1 MTKQEIFA
9 DIVKSR
15 HSTRSF
21 LPEPIEQSVIHA
33 VFELA
38 RWAPSNCNTQPW
50 EVCVAS
56 GDACNALRQDISNAI
71 ATGRMAM
78 DFPYAGTYEGVYKDR
93 QYGAAR
99 ALYNAMGI
107 EREDKAGRDAA
118 FFRNFTFFDAPH
130 VAFLFMDEKFGLRE
144 AADIGMF
151 AQTLMLAFTAYG
163 LASCPQTA
171 LSFNADIVRKHFTLE
186 ENYKLLFGISFGKAD
201 ESQAANNTRTTR
213 ELVEDSIRFK
223 Y

>member
-1 MTKQEIFA
+1 MTKQQIFA

-21 LPEPIEQSVIHA
+21 LPESVDESVIHA
-33 VFELA
+33 AFELA

-56 GDACNALRQDISNAI
+56 GAACNALRQDISNAI
-71 ATGRMAM
+71 ATGSIAM
-78 DFPYAGTYEGVYKDR
+78 DFPYAGTYDGVYKDR

-99 ALYNAMGI
+99 TLYEAMGI
-107 EREDKAGRDAA
+107 VREDKAGRDAA

-171 LSFNADIVRKHFTLE
+171 LSFNGDIVRKHFNLAA
-186 ENYKLLFGISFGKAD
+186 NYKLLFGISFGKAD
-201 ESQAANNTRTTR
+201 ASQAANNTRTTR
-213 ELVEDSIRFK
+213 EPVTDSIRFIN
-223 Y
+223 

>member
-1 MTKQEIFA
+1 MMKQKIFA
-9 DIVKSR
+9 EIVKGR

-21 LPEPIEQSVIHA
+21 LPDPVDEETIQA

-56 GDACNALRQDISNAI
+56 GNACNALREDISTAI
-71 ATGRMAM
+71 VNGEIAM
-78 DFPYAGTYEGVYKDR
+78 DFPYAGVYEGVYKDR
-93 QYGAAR
+93 QHGAAR

-130 VAFLFMDEKFGLRE
+130 VAFLFMDENFGVRE

-171 LSFNADIVRKHFTLE
+171 LSFNGDIVRKHFKLSPK
-186 ENYKLLFGISFGKAD
+186 NKLLFGISFGKAD
-201 ESQAANNTRTTR
+201 STHVANNAKTTR
-213 ELVEDSIRFK
+213 EPVEGSMRFIN
-223 Y
+223 